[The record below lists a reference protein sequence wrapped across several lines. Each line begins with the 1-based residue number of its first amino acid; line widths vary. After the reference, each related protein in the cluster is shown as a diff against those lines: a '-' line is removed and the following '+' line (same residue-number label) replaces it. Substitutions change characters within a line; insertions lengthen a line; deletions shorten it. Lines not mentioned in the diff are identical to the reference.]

1 MQFFLSRRWKPN
13 KWPFYVLFGL
23 ELPLNIALLALFGIA
38 SPNTY
43 RTKLWQDGADNGFN
57 SSPST
62 GLYAAANYR
71 PYTTPKVWSQLYDS
85 LLLAMSCT
93 AFADRENSITNYNV
107 VISVLG
113 VFILLV
119 KSIMYMLH
127 VFPPILSV
135 LVHALLIA
143 LYTVSVD
150 YQASSDTTD
159 PDHPQHG
166 PPWYITKSCSVTKN
180 KKLVGYCKQAKA
192 SFACTCA
199 MLGVFV
205 IYFAF
210 AAWSCFPSKQQRAE
224 YAEKKRLR
232 AEKWAKF
239 ESLDDPAAG
248 EGAFYPMPETPGPQ
262 RGLNPMT
269 PRTMAFNTLGGT
281 KDLPLRNHFSSP
293 NSPASPSYAIRSPDL
308 PRSPMSPSFVDRVVG
323 DVRSGKSPEPEI
335 SCSPNATSP
344 QLYFPPPP
352 KTSKK

>member
-1 MQFFLSRRWKPN
+1 MKFFLSRRWKPN
-13 KWPFYVLFGL
+13 KWPFYVLIGF
-23 ELPLNIALLALFGIA
+23 EFPLTVALLALFGIA

-57 SSPST
+57 SSPLT

-71 PYTTPKVWSQLYDS
+71 PYTTPKVWSQ
-85 LLLAMSCT
+85 
-93 AFADRENSITNYNV
+93 FITNYNV
-107 VISVLG
+107 VIAVLSM
-113 VFILLV
+113 FIMLV

-127 VFPPILSV
+127 VFPPILSI

-159 PDHPQHG
+159 PDHPQNG
-166 PPWYITKSCSVTKN
+166 PPWYITKSCSVTRN
-180 KKLVGYCKQAKA
+180 KRLVGYCKQAKA

-199 MLGVFV
+199 MLAVFV
-205 IYFAF
+205 IYFGF
-210 AAWSCFPSKQQRAE
+210 AAWSCFPSRQQREE
-224 YAEKKRLR
+224 YAEQKRLK
-232 AEKWAKF
+232 AEKWARF
-239 ESLDDPAAG
+239 ESLEDPNTG
-248 EGAFYPMPETPGPQ
+248 EAMAYPMPETPGAQ

-281 KDLPLRNHFSSP
+281 KDLPLRNHFSTPNAPTSP
-293 NSPASPSYAIRSPDL
+293 TYALRSPDL
-308 PRSPMSPSFVDRVVG
+308 PRSPMSPGFVDRVG
-323 DVRSGKSPEPEI
+323 SDIQAGKSPEI
-335 SCSPNATSP
+335 GTSRSPNSAAP

>member
-13 KWPFYVLFGL
+13 KWPFFVLVGF
-23 ELPLNIALLALFGIA
+23 ELPLNVALLALFGIA

-71 PYTTPKVWSQLYDS
+71 PYTTPKVWSQ
-85 LLLAMSCT
+85 
-93 AFADRENSITNYNV
+93 FITNYNV
-107 VISVLG
+107 VISVLSL
-113 VFILLV
+113 FILLV
-119 KSIMYMLH
+119 KGIMYMLH

-135 LVHALLIA
+135 LVHAVLIA
-143 LYTVSVD
+143 LYAVSVD

-166 PPWYITKSCSVTKN
+166 APWYITKSCSVTKN
-180 KKLVGYCKQAKA
+180 KSLVGYCKQAKA

-205 IYFAF
+205 IYFGF
-210 AAWSCFPSKQQRAE
+210 AAWSCFPSRQQRAE

-239 ESLDDPAAG
+239 ESLDDPAAAG
-248 EGAFYPMPETPGPQ
+248 DAFYPMPETPGPQ
-262 RGLNPMT
+262 AGLNPMT

-293 NSPASPSYAIRSPDL
+293 NTSTSPTYAIRSPDL
-308 PRSPMSPSFVDRVVG
+308 PRSPMSPGFVDRVVG
-323 DVRSGKSPEPEI
+323 DVRSGKSPEPEA
-335 SCSPNATSP
+335 SRSPNATSP